1 MEQLPPGEQGEQGE
15 AAHIQTFQFG
25 PWLFNINRAQAILR
39 AAPRETETAPVVALA
54 HFYGLDAIDGGP
66 GVSLF
71 IPTHLDREYALQT
84 DLDDPL
90 IMATLS
96 TEEGQ
101 PVRLLIDG
109 LHRLYRA
116 YTEGVAHLPAYR
128 LDVDESLAIREDPF
142 TTSPLHWLRY
152 GEHWQ
157 TDDMPPEGHSDA
169 E

>member
-1 MEQLPPGEQGEQGE
+1 MEKLPPGGYGERSDEGR
-15 AAHIQTFQFG
+15 IQTFQFG
-25 PWLFNINRAQAILR
+25 PWVFNIDQAQAILR
-39 AAPRETETAPVVALA
+39 EAPRETELAPVVALA
-54 HFYGLDAIDGGP
+54 HLYGLDAIDGGT

-71 IPTHLDREYALQT
+71 APANLDREYALQT
-84 DLDDPL
+84 NLDDPL
-90 IMATLS
+90 IMATVR

-109 LHRLYRA
+109 LHRLYRG
-116 YTEGVAHLPAYR
+116 YTEGVSHLPTYR

-152 GEHWQ
+152 GELWQ
-157 TDDMPPEGHSDA
+157 TGDTDLPRNPTE